1 MGLKAIRIAV
11 DGPAGA
17 GKSTVARAV
26 ARRLHYHYIDTGAM
40 YRALAWRA
48 LSAGVDLRDEQA
60 VTHLLEQMDL
70 GVVQGPDQKTR
81 VLVDGEDVSERIRT
95 PEVHASVS
103 LVAGY
108 SGVRAAMTRRQR
120 ELAQDGGVVM
130 DGRDIGTH
138 VLPDAEV
145 KVFLTA
151 TLEVRVAR
159 RRAELRAQGY
169 DMSADRLRDDI
180 EKRDRLDMERAV
192 APLRE
197 APDALHIDTSDLP
210 VDAVVERILD
220 AAAAAASGRPS

>member
-48 LSAGVDLRDEQA
+48 LNAGVDLRDEQA

-159 RRAELRAQGY
+159 RQAELRAQGY
-169 DMSADRLRDDI
+169 DMSADRLREDI

-197 APDALHIDTSDLP
+197 ARDALHIDTSDLP

-220 AAAAAASGRPS
+220 AAAVAASGRPS

>member
-48 LSAGVDLRDEQA
+48 LNAGVDLRDEQA

-120 ELAQDGGVVM
+120 DLAQDGGVVM

-159 RRAELRAQGY
+159 RRAELCAQGY